1 MASKGLDPR
10 VRNIRIKTGVVRRY
24 EMYTH
29 IVSFPD
35 LLQGGLGNET
45 NTHTHSRTHTLHT
58 CTHTCIHTHK
68 RILHTPHTHI
78 VSLGRPSERALLG
91 ISEIQGDER
100 ERERGSADSEQ
111 DSIGSAGMLA
121 EPIRLQQSCDSLLI
135 R

>member
-45 NTHTHSRTHTLHT
+45 NTHTHSRTHMHAHMHT
-58 CTHTCIHTHK
+58 HMHTHSQTHTTHTTYTHSLPGQTLRARFTGDK
-68 RILHTPHTHI
+68 RNTR
-78 VSLGRPSERALLG
+78 GR
-91 ISEIQGDER
+91 ER
-100 ERERGSADSEQ
+100 EREKEGLQTLNR
-111 DSIGSAGMLA
+111 IPLA
-121 EPIRLQQSCDSLLI
+121 LPECWQSQSDCSSHVILY
-135 R
+135 